1 MKRTLENDAA
11 AGDPYACLALAYF
24 MQTGKELDMDIP
36 EAVNWYERAADL
48 GCARAHWE
56 LSKIYAEG
64 QFVRPDQVASFNH
77 LVRSAELGN
86 ADAQLALADEY
97 LAGDRVRKDS
107 TLAFGW
113 YMKSAEQG
121 VSLAKFIVGY
131 MYAHGQGVPRSD
143 TEAEMWFSS
152 AALTG
157 PAELFMNIGMSYEYG
172 INGICHN
179 EVEAA
184 RWYKYGVDMG
194 HEQCIIC
201 WNSVMRSLGGE
212 PREPFDDRVS
222 RISSTEAQREIDER
236 EVTMARADDLLDCG
250 EEKSAYRLYGR
261 AAELG
266 SPEAMFNQAMMMH
279 QGIGVDRDDIGA
291 IKLLSRAADAGSE
304 DAQFYLA
311 RTYESNRFPTD
322 DSQVVKLYS
331 DAAYNGFLAAYYYL
345 SKYVDHPEIYAR
357 RTHTRR

>member
-1 MKRTLENDAA
+1 MKRTLENDAV

-212 PREPFDDRVS
+212 PRSP
-222 RISSTEAQREIDER
+222 ST
-236 EVTMARADDLLDCG
+236 TG
-250 EEKSAYRLYGR
+250 YR
-261 AAELG
+261 G
-266 SPEAMFNQAMMMH
+266 SPAPRPR
-279 QGIGVDRDDIGA
+279 GRSTRGRSPWPG
-291 IKLLSRAADAGSE
+291 
-304 DAQFYLA
+304 
-311 RTYESNRFPTD
+311 PTT
-322 DSQVVKLYS
+322 SWTV
-331 DAAYNGFLAAYYYL
+331 
-345 SKYVDHPEIYAR
+345 AR
-357 RTHTRR
+357 RRAPTGSTDAPPSWGVLRLCSTRR